1 MFLLQTFTDPGNSQH
16 LVAVVL
22 SVYKLCVIDSQFPW
36 GAQSAARNGKY
47 WMKSNGSPCVGLKG
61 DHQDVFAGLL

>member
-36 GAQSAARNGKY
+36 GGGGGRRVQQGTENTG
-47 WMKSNGSPCVGLKG
+47 
-61 DHQDVFAGLL
+61 